1 MPIPVAQVAVAA
13 VSLAEAPVAVVAVSP
28 AEAPVAVADT
38 QAEDTQ
44 AAQAVEADS
53 PVEEEAVAAVAEL
66 YADKKKRA
74 LWRSFLLHCSQEGL
88 DELHSV
94 EALQVGHF
102 LT

>member
-1 MPIPVAQVAVAA
+1 MPIPVAQVAVA
-13 VSLAEAPVAVVAVSP
+13 AVSP

-53 PVEEEAVAAVAEL
+53 PVVEEAVAAVAEL

-74 LWRSFLLHCSQEGL
+74 HCALFFIALLPRG
-88 DELHSV
+88 
-94 EALQVGHF
+94 
-102 LT
+102 T